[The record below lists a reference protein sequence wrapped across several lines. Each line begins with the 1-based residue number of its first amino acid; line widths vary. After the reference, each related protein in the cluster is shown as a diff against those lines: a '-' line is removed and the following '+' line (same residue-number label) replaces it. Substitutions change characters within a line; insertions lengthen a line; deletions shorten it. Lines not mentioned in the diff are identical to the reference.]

1 MSCPNCPGP
10 RVPHHCGKLPTLVE
24 QMAALASSWK
34 SRRRGGSM
42 RGRLVAP
49 RVPAHSQAGPVAA
62 PRAQS
67 SVLPVGESS
76 SPTVRQPL
84 PLPATSAPTAMVED
98 TPTIKNLP
106 EGESSTA
113 AVDAS
118 GQVPCAVAPVDVTDA
133 MSAACTEST
142 EDAHASLSNSSCT
155 VQLEELVDAIVG
167 SREAAPE
174 TTDGGNPAP
183 SPRPGSQPVAANQAL
198 GAPLR
203 VARPPAPP
211 QFTLLPA
218 GICPNCP
225 GPGVP
230 HRCGMVPTLRDQLK
244 ACRTSCRR
252 PPLLLRPRI
261 QSTPTGPGVAV
272 PLSLGAAKEPTT
284 LASIAPALPEA
295 VAVAPAVCTESSPSA
310 ARPTSG
316 ASPTASARE
325 PGVATAP
332 AAPAAADRPAPSAT
346 EMSSAA
352 TFQSCQ
358 TPVPQPAR
366 VAAPLECAAPP
377 GDTEAASL
385 EASASGAGQA
395 EYDVACSQQ
404 VCSATP
410 ASAPSVAALC
420 KACGMRPPAAASCQ
434 RCAGRGFLECSRCS
448 GTGRFKPACRACNGS
463 GTFRGRLACRAC
475 SGKGSVDRG
484 ECNGCRGA
492 KGRQCFACQGAGV
505 PVCSDCAAKQE
516 EQRMQVASARE
527 QGPPPPGVSISP
539 CAAGELSSLADLW
552 SERGGRG
559 RLVEAW
565 IVDNPLLTYN
575 YHERRRQLKNELGR
589 EPDELQGFHG
599 THPDN
604 VLSISQTGFDSSR
617 RAGQVYGAGEYFAK
631 NPTVSQSYCR
641 GGEYMFVCRLC
652 LGHRS
657 SDESNLDGDHIWVPS
672 TQYYVISQPD
682 QILPQY
688 IVKFSGGCMYGGV
701 SSSELSRVLSMP
713 RWSTKRERQVM
724 HVPQNRPCAM
734 SMQSTN
740 ALWMGYLH
748 AYLEDSELER
758 DVCGFFARHAPDF
771 TSGMR
776 VHIAS
781 GKYKKAHV
789 QMAKAMP
796 RDLVHRLNRL
806 PFVEGGKERRI
817 CVDDAHGSP
826 GQQCPRWIAGY
837 CRGRNLRYT
846 HSCWCSHKARPTEGA
861 RYKLLKVSLDGA
873 KGTEVVDRFLQS
885 APFHDGSRPRVVEVH
900 AVQNDVLA
908 GLHEEYRQYLRNKN
922 KEEPTM
928 REFYHGTNNNIL
940 PVLFTHGLQP
950 PSDFRASDDCPV
962 SGGKGLCTSL
972 CNNDCKH
979 CVERHEWDR
988 CHMFGLGIYLADLS
1002 QKSHRYCSHPEVLPN
1017 GRRRFR
1023 MVLCSVLG
1031 RALEVAGHLKS
1042 GSAMHDVPNVR
1053 ALGSDLAEMIEPHRC
1068 CLPDKEAVEQADI
1081 LAIKGLGCHCR
1092 PGFSVVNSEYIA
1104 YHPYQCLPKYQ
1115 ITYDV

>member
-1 MSCPNCPGP
+1 M
-10 RVPHHCGKLPTLVE
+10 
-24 QMAALASSWK
+24 
-34 SRRRGGSM
+34 
-42 RGRLVAP
+42 
-49 RVPAHSQAGPVAA
+49 
-62 PRAQS
+62 
-67 SVLPVGESS
+67 
-76 SPTVRQPL
+76 
-84 PLPATSAPTAMVED
+84 
-98 TPTIKNLP
+98 
-106 EGESSTA
+106 
-113 AVDAS
+113 
-118 GQVPCAVAPVDVTDA
+118 
-133 MSAACTEST
+133 
-142 EDAHASLSNSSCT
+142 
-155 VQLEELVDAIVG
+155 
-167 SREAAPE
+167 
-174 TTDGGNPAP
+174 
-183 SPRPGSQPVAANQAL
+183 
-198 GAPLR
+198 
-203 VARPPAPP
+203 
-211 QFTLLPA
+211 
-218 GICPNCP
+218 
-225 GPGVP
+225 
-230 HRCGMVPTLRDQLK
+230 
-244 ACRTSCRR
+244 
-252 PPLLLRPRI
+252 
-261 QSTPTGPGVAV
+261 
-272 PLSLGAAKEPTT
+272 
-284 LASIAPALPEA
+284 
-295 VAVAPAVCTESSPSA
+295 
-310 ARPTSG
+310 
-316 ASPTASARE
+316 ASARE
-325 PGVATAP
+325 HGVATLPTVLAASDGQAHCATELISTATSQSCEGLELAPTSECVAPSGEP
-332 AAPAAADRPAPSAT
+332 AALKVSASGTGEAQQDPQPPPAPAPS
-346 EMSSAA
+346 
-352 TFQSCQ
+352 
-358 TPVPQPAR
+358 VI
-366 VAAPLECAAPP
+366 
-377 GDTEAASL
+377 
-385 EASASGAGQA
+385 
-395 EYDVACSQQ
+395 
-404 VCSATP
+404 
-410 ASAPSVAALC
+410 ALC
-420 KACGMRPPAAASCQ
+420 NACGIRPPAAASCQ
-434 RCAGRGFLECSRCS
+434 RCAGRGLLACSRCS

-463 GTFRGRLACRAC
+463 GTFRGRLECRAC

-505 PVCSDCAAKQE
+505 PVCADCAVKHE
-516 EQRMQVASARE
+516 EQRKQAASARDHR
-527 QGPPPPGVSISP
+527 PPPEGVSISP

-559 RLVEAW
+559 IVVGAW
-565 IVDNPLLTYN
+565 IVDNPLLTHT
-575 YHERRRQLKNELGR
+575 YHERRRQLKSELGR

-604 VLSISQTGFDSSR
+604 VLSISKTGFDSSR
-617 RAGQVYGAGEYFAK
+617 RAGQVFGAGEYFAK

-641 GGEYMFVCRLC
+641 GGQYMFVCRLC
-652 LGHRS
+652 LGYRS

-688 IVKFSGGCMYGGV
+688 IIKFSDGCHTYQG
-701 SSSELSRVLSMP
+701 SSELSIALSLP
-713 RWSTKRERQVM
+713 HWSTKRERQVM

-758 DVCGFFARHAPDF
+758 DVRGFFARHAPDF

-826 GQQCPRWIAGY
+826 EQQCPRWIAGY

-873 KGTEVVDRFLQS
+873 KGTEVVERFLQS

-908 GLHEEYRQYLRNKN
+908 DLHEEYRQYLRNKN

-950 PSDFRASDDCPV
+950 PSDFRASDDCPL

-1053 ALGSDLAEMIEPHRC
+1053 ALGSDLAEMIEPHCC
-1068 CLPDKEAVEQADI
+1068 CLPGKEAVEQADI
-1081 LAIKGLGCHCR
+1081 LAIKGLGYNCR

-1115 ITYDV
+1115 ITYEV